1 VSLALP
7 DLDDRYDLAP
17 EEVASYRANGHVLLR
32 GLARPNE
39 VAAFRPV
46 VSSAVTKFNRESRPL
61 AERDTYGKAFLQVMN
76 LWHDDAD
83 VRSFVLAARFAGV
96 AAALLGTDRV
106 RIYHDQ
112 ALVKEPGGGH
122 TPWHQDAIYWPID
135 GTRCVTMWM
144 PLVDVTPEMGLMT
157 FVDGSN
163 EGELGDEA
171 ISDDSEA
178 HFDAL
183 VNRTKATCSVPVA
196 MSAGDATFHGGW
208 TLHKA
213 GANTSSVTREV
224 MTVIYFASDLVVQ
237 SPTNEPQRRDLA
249 RWLPGLGPGDLAA
262 SELNPIIPSAMP
274 TLRSNAHPIV
284 KGTEL

>member
-1 VSLALP
+1 MTAVLP
-7 DLDDRYDLAP
+7 RLDDPYDLAP
-17 EEVASYRANGHVLLR
+17 DAVASYRNTGHALLR
-32 GLARPNE
+32 GVASPDE

-46 VSSAVTKFNRESRPL
+46 VSSAVARFSQENRPL
-61 AERDTYGKAFLQVMN
+61 AERDTYGRAFLQVMN
-76 LWHDDAD
+76 LWEQDAD
-83 VRSFVLAARFAGV
+83 VRRFVLAARFAGV
-96 AAALLGTDRV
+96 AAGLLGVEGVRV
-106 RIYHDQ
+106 YHDQ

-144 PLVDVTPEMGLMT
+144 PLVDVTPEMGVMT

-163 EGELGDEA
+163 AGELGDEA

-183 VNRTKATCSVPVA
+183 VNRTGATLSVPVA

-213 GANTSSVTREV
+213 GANTSTVTREV
-224 MTVIYFASDLVVQ
+224 MTVIYFASELTVQ
-237 SPTNEPQRRDLA
+237 TPTNEPQRRDLA
-249 RWLPGLGPGDLAA
+249 RWLPGLVPGDLAA
-262 SELNPIIPSAMP
+262 SELNPVVSFA
-274 TLRSNAHPIV
+274 A
-284 KGTEL
+284 

>member
-1 VSLALP
+1 MSVVLP
-7 DLDDRYDLAP
+7 RLDERYSVAP
-17 EEVASYRANGHVLLR
+17 EAAAAYQQHGHVLLR
-32 GLARPNE
+32 GVARPDE

-46 VSSAVTKFNRESRPL
+46 VSSAVTRFNQEGRPL

-76 LWHDDAD
+76 LWEQDPD
-83 VRSFVLAARFAGV
+83 VRRFVLAARFAGV
-96 AAALLGTDRV
+96 AADLLGAESV

-144 PLVDVTPEMGLMT
+144 PLVDVTPDMGVMT

-163 EGELGDEA
+163 TGELGNDA

-183 VNRTKATCSVPVA
+183 VGRTGAELSVPVA

-224 MTVIYFASDLVVQ
+224 MTVIYFASDVIVQ
-237 SPTNEPQRRDLA
+237 TPTNEPQRRDLA
-249 RWLPGLGPGDLAA
+249 RWLPGLVPGDLAA
-262 SELNPIIPSAMP
+262 SELNPVVPLA
-274 TLRSNAHPIV
+274 A
-284 KGTEL
+284 

>member
-1 VSLALP
+1 MTAVLP
-7 DLDDRYDLAP
+7 RLDDRYDLAP
-17 EEVASYRANGHVLLR
+17 EAVAAYQNNGHVLLR
-32 GLARPNE
+32 GVARPDE

-46 VSSAVTKFNRESRPL
+46 VSSAVTRFSRESRPL

-76 LWHDDAD
+76 LWCEDVD
-83 VRSFVLAARFAGV
+83 VRRFVLASRFAGV
-96 AAALLGTDRV
+96 AAELLGAESVRV
-106 RIYHDQ
+106 YHDQ

-144 PLVDVTPEMGLMT
+144 PLVDVTPEMGVMT

-163 EGELGDEA
+163 TGELGEEA
-171 ISDDSEA
+171 ISDHSEA

-183 VNRTKATCSVPVA
+183 VSRTAATLSVPLP

-213 GANTSSVTREV
+213 GANISTVTREV
-224 MTVIYFASDLVVQ
+224 MTVIYFASDLTVQ
-237 SPTNEPQRRDLA
+237 TPTNEPQHRDLA
-249 RWLPGLGPGDLAA
+249 RWLPGLVPGDPAA
-262 SELNPIIPSAMP
+262 SELNPVVAAA
-274 TLRSNAHPIV
+274 R
-284 KGTEL
+284 

>member
-1 VSLALP
+1 MTALLP
-7 DLDDRYDLAP
+7 HLDDRYDLTP
-17 EEVASYRANGHVLLR
+17 EAVAAYQKSGHVLLR
-32 GLARPNE
+32 GLARPEE

-46 VSSAVTKFNRESRPL
+46 VASAVTRFNRESRPL
-61 AERDTYGKAFLQVMN
+61 ADRDTYGRAFLQVMN
-76 LWHDDAD
+76 LWREDAD
-83 VRSFVLAARFAGV
+83 VRRFVLAARFAAV
-96 AAALLGTDRV
+96 AADLLGAESV

-144 PLVDVTPEMGLMT
+144 PLVDITPEMGVMT

-163 EGELGDEA
+163 TGGLGDEA

-183 VNRTKATCSVPVA
+183 VSRTGARLSVPVA

-213 GANTSSVTREV
+213 GGNSSAVTREV
-224 MTVIYFASDLVVQ
+224 MTVIYFASDLTVQ
-237 SPTNEPQRRDLA
+237 TPTNEPQRRDLS
-249 RWLPGLGPGDLAA
+249 RWLPGLLPGDPAA
-262 SELNPIIPSAMP
+262 SELNPVVPSA
-274 TLRSNAHPIV
+274 A
-284 KGTEL
+284 

>member
-1 VSLALP
+1 MTAVLP
-7 DLDDRYDLAP
+7 RLDDRYDLSSEA
-17 EEVASYRANGHVLLR
+17 VAGYRNNGHVLLR
-32 GLARPNE
+32 GVARPDE

-46 VSSAVTKFNRESRPL
+46 VSSAVARFNRESRPL

-76 LWHDDAD
+76 LWCEDDE
-83 VRSFVLAARFAGV
+83 VRRFVLAARFAGI
-96 AAALLGTDRV
+96 AADLLGVEGV

-144 PLVDVTPEMGLMT
+144 PLVDITTEMGVMT
-157 FVDGSN
+157 FVDSSN
-163 EGELGDEA
+163 SGELGEEA

-183 VNRTKATCSVPVA
+183 VSRTGAKLSAPVA

-213 GANTSSVTREV
+213 GPNSSPITREV
-224 MTVIYFASDLVVQ
+224 MTVIYFASDLTVQ
-237 SPTNEPQRRDLA
+237 TPTNEQQRRDLA
-249 RWLPGLGPGDLAA
+249 RWLPGLVPGDPAA
-262 SELNPIIPSAMP
+262 SELNPIVAVAASP
-274 TLRSNAHPIV
+274 R
-284 KGTEL
+284 

>member
-1 VSLALP
+1 MNAPLP
-7 DLDDRYDLAP
+7 PLDDRYDLAP
-17 EEVASYRANGHVLLR
+17 RDVAAYQNNGHVLLR
-32 GLARPNE
+32 GVARPDE

-46 VSSAVTKFNRESRPL
+46 VSSAVTRFNRECRPL

-76 LWHDDAD
+76 LWCEDAD
-83 VRSFVLAARFAGV
+83 VRRFVFASRFAGV
-96 AAALLGTDRV
+96 AARLLGADSVRV
-106 RIYHDQ
+106 YHDQ

-144 PLVDVTPEMGLMT
+144 PLVDITPDMGVMT

-163 EGELGDEA
+163 TGGLGEAA
-171 ISDDSEA
+171 ISDDSDA

-183 VNRTKATCSVPVA
+183 TRRTGAAVSVPVP

-213 GANTSSVTREV
+213 GANSSTITREV
-224 MTVIYFASDLVVQ
+224 MTVIYFASDLTIRTPV
-237 SPTNEPQRRDLA
+237 NDAQRRDLA
-249 RWLPGLGPGDLAA
+249 RWLPGLVPGDPAA
-262 SELNPIIPSAMP
+262 SALNPVITVVA
-274 TLRSNAHPIV
+274 
-284 KGTEL
+284 

>member
-1 VSLALP
+1 MTAQLP
-7 DLDDRYDLAP
+7 LLNDRYDVAP
-17 EEVASYRANGHVLLR
+17 EAVASYRNNGHVLLR
-32 GLARPNE
+32 GVASPDE
-39 VAAFRPV
+39 VAAFRPAV
-46 VSSAVTKFNRESRPL
+46 ASAVTRFNQESRPL

-76 LWHDDAD
+76 LWCDDAD
-83 VRSFVLAARFAGV
+83 VRRFVLGARFAGV
-96 AAALLGTDRV
+96 AATLLGAEGV

-144 PLVDVTPEMGLMT
+144 PLVDITPEMGVMT

-163 EGELGDEA
+163 TEELGDEA

-183 VNRTKATCSVPVA
+183 VSRTGAKLSVPVSMA
-196 MSAGDATFHGGW
+196 AGDATFHGGW

-213 GANTSSVTREV
+213 GSNSSPITREV
-224 MTVIYFASDLVVQ
+224 MTVIYFASDLTVQ
-237 SPTNEPQRRDLA
+237 TPTNEPQRRDLA
-249 RWLPGLGPGDLAA
+249 RWLPGLVPGDRAA
-262 SELNPIIPSAMP
+262 SELNPLVPVAS
-274 TLRSNAHPIV
+274 
-284 KGTEL
+284 

>member
-1 VSLALP
+1 MTALLP
-7 DLDDRYDLAP
+7 RLEDRYDLTSEA
-17 EEVASYRANGHVLLR
+17 VTAYRKNGHVLLR
-32 GLARPNE
+32 GLASRDE

-46 VSSAVTKFNRESRPL
+46 VSSAVTRFNRESRPL

-76 LWHDDAD
+76 LWCEDAD
-83 VRSFVLAARFAGV
+83 VRRFVLASRFAGV
-96 AAALLGTDRV
+96 AAELLGAESVRV
-106 RIYHDQ
+106 YHDQ

-144 PLVDVTPEMGLMT
+144 PLVDVTPEMGVMT

-163 EGELGDEA
+163 AGELGEEA

-183 VNRTKATCSVPVA
+183 VSRTAATLSVPVP

-213 GANTSSVTREV
+213 GANISTVTREV
-224 MTVIYFASDLVVQ
+224 MTVIYFASDLTVQ
-237 SPTNEPQRRDLA
+237 TPTNEPQHRDLA
-249 RWLPGLGPGDLAA
+249 RWLPGLVPGDPAA
-262 SELNPIIPSAMP
+262 SELNPVVA
-274 TLRSNAHPIV
+274 TAR
-284 KGTEL
+284 

>member
-1 VSLALP
+1 MTSNVLYRTEQENPVTASLP
-7 DLDDRYDLAP
+7 RLDDRYDLAP
-17 EEVASYRANGHVLLR
+17 EAVEVYRNNGHVLLR
-32 GLARPNE
+32 GVATPDE

-46 VSSAVTKFNRESRPL
+46 VSSAVTRFNRESRPL

-76 LWHDDAD
+76 LWCEDDD
-83 VRSFVLAARFAGV
+83 VSRFVLAARFAGI
-96 AAALLGTDRV
+96 AADLLGTEGV

-144 PLVDVTPEMGLMT
+144 PLVDITTEMGIMT

-163 EGELGDEA
+163 TGELGEEA

-178 HFDAL
+178 HFEAL
-183 VNRTKATCSVPVA
+183 VAKTGAKLSVPVA

-213 GANTSSVTREV
+213 GANSSSITREV
-224 MTVIYFASDLVVQ
+224 MTVIYFAGDLTVQ
-237 SPTNEPQRRDLA
+237 APTNEPQHRDLA
-249 RWLPGLGPGDLAA
+249 RWLPGLVPGDPAA
-262 SELNPIIPSAMP
+262 SKLNPIVPVPA
-274 TLRSNAHPIV
+274 
-284 KGTEL
+284 

>member
-1 VSLALP
+1 MQKRRLSDYRKEIAVTALLP
-7 DLDDRYDLAP
+7 NLGDRYDLDP
-17 EEVASYRANGHVLLR
+17 EAVEAFQNKGHVLLR
-32 GLARPNE
+32 GLARPDE
-39 VAAFRPV
+39 VAAFQPV
-46 VSSAVTKFNRESRPL
+46 VSSAVTRCNRESRPL

-76 LWHDDAD
+76 LWCEDED
-83 VRSFVLAARFAGV
+83 VRCFVFAARFAGV
-96 AAALLGTDRV
+96 AAELLGAESV

-122 TPWHQDAIYWPID
+122 TPWHQDAIYCQID

-144 PLVDVTPEMGLMT
+144 PLVDVTPEMGVMT

-163 EGELGDEA
+163 IGEMGAEA

-183 VNRTKATCSVPVA
+183 VSRTGAELSVPVP

-213 GANTSSVTREV
+213 GANSSPITREV
-224 MTVIYFASDLVVQ
+224 MTVIYFASDLTVQ
-237 SPTNEPQRRDLA
+237 TPTNEPQRRDLA
-249 RWLPGLGPGDLAA
+249 RWLPGLVPGDPAA
-262 SELNPIIPSAMP
+262 SDLNPLIPVA
-274 TLRSNAHPIV
+274 A
-284 KGTEL
+284 